1 MGKKNVSKQ
10 IDSQE
15 SIKVNNKSI
24 KKENVQVSNKQIDEV
39 ITEETMTFMEE
50 LPHIEV
56 KDTFY
61 RSMMQN
67 QFLHHLRNKNVYI
80 AIQTVTN
87 ETYIGT
93 LISFDE
99 YTIHIY
105 VEDKKFNSAML
116 FFKSGLTYIRVLT
129 EAAYQY
135 YIDKF
140 NNEEKQFPKNNNN
153 TGFKPDMKNNAKVN
167 TNNRTYIPAKAKPRT
182 DNNTNNNKKFNS
194 TDDMAKTLSAK
205 FNVTTQNK
213 NKRRDF

>member
-15 SIKVNNKSI
+15 SLKTSQESI
-24 KKENVQVSNKQIDEV
+24 KKENAQISNKQIDEV

-50 LPHIEV
+50 LPHIDV

-87 ETYIGT
+87 EIYIGT

-99 YTIHIY
+99 YTIHVY

-153 TGFKPDMKNNAKVN
+153 FKSNTRNNAKIN
-167 TNNRTYIPAKAKPRT
+167 TNNKTYIPAKAKPRT
-182 DNNTNNNKKFNS
+182 DNNTNNNNKKFNS

-213 NKRRDF
+213 NKRKDF